1 MAIELVA
8 IILVAHI
15 LFNGVVNVNMY
26 IVIIIPVIFLN
37 IYFWEKVKQ
46 RGLLMLLITLQL
58 IFLITLPIIFW
69 LFKPEYTFLQA
80 KNEVTQNTEFLNGFK
95 VQDTRNVNMKM
106 FKSSNPFVSY
116 AYFIEISN
124 DEGIGKYIV
133 FNPISGEY
141 KFFIK

>member
-15 LFNGVVNVNMY
+15 LFNGVINVNMY

-46 RGLLMLLITLQL
+46 RGLLMLPIALQL
-58 IFLITLPIIFW
+58 IFLVTLPIIFW

-80 KNEVTQNTEFLNGFK
+80 KNAVTQNTEFLNGFK